1 MNFKLNLQ
9 MFGDDKEKTEQQKL
23 LEKIEGLEKNL
34 KDIQDENTR
43 LKTSNEEL
51 TGKLAKLKVDGLT
64 QQIKTDT
71 NVEKKEEE
79 PTEFDFTF

>member
-9 MFGDDKEKTEQQKL
+9 MFGEKEKTEQEKL

-71 NVEKKEEE
+71 NVEEKKEE

>member
-9 MFGDDKEKTEQQKL
+9 MFGEKEKTEQEKL

-34 KDIQDENTR
+34 KDIQEENTR

-64 QQIKTDT
+64 QQVKTDT

-79 PTEFDFTF
+79 PTEFDFSF